1 MARVDNIRMWT
12 GLLMG
17 QAVRAAE
24 KSVEKDCSECGQP
37 SERGRIKDKGPV
49 VVGKRL
55 FTIQDKI
62 NVLYRK

>member
-24 KSVEKDCSECGQP
+24 KSVEKDCSECGQ
-37 SERGRIKDKGPV
+37 IKDKGPV